1 MQAAILSHG
10 RIGRENS
17 CFYGRAITVD
27 APAIKRN
34 AADVFQIEIN
44 CIGCNR
50 VQKAIERLLQREFEF
65 SYYTYDFV
73 NSRPVQQTAWSMDQ
87 QRNVFVKLDIRR
99 QYHFVHSI
107 DLHSC
112 HSVSLDGLAIEL
124 RAEPERIRAGTF
136 AVFLGSAYKTLV
148 QYVRVAERTAEAR
161 QSPNLQ

>member
-112 HSVSLDGLAIEL
+112 HSVSLDGLAT
-124 RAEPERIRAGTF
+124 ERCAFHFVGGKMVAQSSFMLT
-136 AVFLGSAYKTLV
+136 TV
-148 QYVRVAERTAEAR
+148 QSLATASSHALSSLPTSDSR
-161 QSPNLQ
+161 S